1 MTGHYDVIVVGGGH
15 AGIEASHAAAK
26 MGCRTL
32 LITASI
38 ERIGEMSCNPAI
50 GGLGKSQLVREI
62 DALGGLQG
70 RLADRGGIHFRRL
83 NRSKGPA
90 VQSTRI
96 QCDKA
101 VYREFAR
108 RVLEETANLA
118 IWQDKVEGLYIEGER
133 VAGIDA
139 RGAGRI
145 RAHTVILTPGTFLA
159 GMLHIGD
166 RSFSGGRLGDAPSN
180 SLAKTLRVLGFKLGR
195 FKTGTPPR
203 IDGRTLNTEKMESQS
218 GEEPPLGISFFT
230 RRKLR
235 NQVECYLTRTTS
247 VVHEIVKE
255 NLDRSPLYAGKIK
268 GTGVRYC
275 PSIEDKVVKFADAE
289 SHRIFIEPEG
299 LSTREVYPNGIS
311 TSLPLDAQIEMVH
324 AVPGLENTEFTR
336 PGYAVEH
343 DYVQPTQLFAWL
355 ETKMIR
361 DLFFAGQING
371 TTGYEEAAAQGLI
384 AGINAARRV
393 KGIDPFILGRDSAYI
408 GVLIDDLVTKG
419 TNEPYRMFT
428 SRVEYRLLL
437 REDNAHAR
445 LSGIGRRIGLLRAKD
460 FRKVEAVETATSA
473 TMDRLVKIKP
483 ALSRINKVMEAK
495 GIKPLTQKVS
505 LNDLLKRPELHITDL
520 EGLDKALT
528 ELAPVVK
535 ERVEIETKYSGY
547 IARTLEEIERF
558 HRIEKVKIPE
568 DVTFHDIP
576 GLSNEVI
583 EKLDDIHPSTLGQ
596 ASRISGVT
604 PVALLAMFRYFK
616 GGDPDEKKPEA

>member
-32 LITASI
+32 LITSSI

-70 RLADRGGIHFRRL
+70 RLADRCGIHFRRL

-96 QCDKA
+96 QCDKTT
-101 VYREFAR
+101 YREFAR
-108 RVLEETANLA
+108 RVLEETSNLA

-133 VAGIDA
+133 VAGVDA
-139 RGAGRI
+139 RNAGRI
-145 RAHTVILTPGTFLA
+145 RAHTVVLAPGTFLS
-159 GMLHIGD
+159 GVLYIGSK
-166 RSFSGGRLGDAPSN
+166 SFPGGRLGDEPSN
-180 SLAKTLRVLGFKLGR
+180 SLAKTMRVFGFKMGQ

-203 IDGRTLNTEKMESQS
+203 IDGRTINFERMEPQP
-218 GEEPPLGISFFT
+218 GEDPPPGISFFT
-230 RRKLR
+230 RRKLK
-235 NQVECYLTRTTS
+235 NQVECHLTRTTS

-255 NLDRSPLYAGKIK
+255 NLDRSPLYSGKIS

-275 PSIEDKVVKFADAE
+275 PSIEDKVVKFSDKE

-324 AVPGLENTEFTR
+324 AVPGLENAEFTR

-343 DYVQPTQLFAWL
+343 DYAHPTQLFAWL

-371 TTGYEEAAAQGLI
+371 TTGYEEAGAQGLI

-445 LSGIGRRIGLLRAKD
+445 LSGIGYRIGLLRGKD

-473 TMDRLVKIKP
+473 TMDRLVKVRP
-483 ALSRINKVMEAK
+483 AVSRTNKVLEAK
-495 GIKPLTQKVS
+495 DLSPVSEKVS
-505 LNDLLKRPELHITDL
+505 LSELLRRPELHITDL
-520 EGLDKALT
+520 EVLDKALL

-547 IARTLEEIERF
+547 IARTLEEIKRF
-558 HRIEKVKIPE
+558 HRVEKVKIPE
-568 DVTFHDIP
+568 DVEFHEIP

-583 EKLDDIHPSTLGQ
+583 EKLEKIHPATLGQ
-596 ASRISGVT
+596 ASRISKVT
-604 PVALLAMFRYFK
+604 PVALLAMFRFFK
-616 GGDPDEKKPEA
+616 GGNPDESKPEH